1 MLSSLAW
8 SLADSSTP
16 YREEIIVTEVTQELD
31 SPEKKCHKRYK
42 IIKLS
47 LKICSSVLLHK
58 LNKQNTTLVSIKG
71 RHRLLRP
78 NGTISL
84 TTLENSFANN
94 SLKLQNVKDQSVV
107 IDEYGI
113 TSTSLANPNEMVR
126 IVAGGIFMS
135 TDGGATW
142 KTGLTGYGLNSSYL
156 TAGQINADEIYIMS
170 GSQPAFRWDEKGLN
184 AYYCTK
190 KSRCYNL

>member
-1 MLSSLAW
+1 
-8 SLADSSTP
+8 
-16 YREEIIVTEVTQELD
+16 
-31 SPEKKCHKRYK
+31 
-42 IIKLS
+42 
-47 LKICSSVLLHK
+47 
-58 LNKQNTTLVSIKG
+58 
-71 RHRLLRP
+71 
-78 NGTISL
+78 L

-156 TAGQINADEIYIMS
+156 TAG
-170 GSQPAFRWDEKGLN
+170 
-184 AYYCTK
+184 
-190 KSRCYNL
+190 